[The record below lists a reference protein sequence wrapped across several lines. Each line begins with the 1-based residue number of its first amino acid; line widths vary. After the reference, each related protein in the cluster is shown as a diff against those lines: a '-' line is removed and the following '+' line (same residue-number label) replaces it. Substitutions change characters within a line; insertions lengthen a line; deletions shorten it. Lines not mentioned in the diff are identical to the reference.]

1 MAKVGSHQRNQPW
14 QGWAMALFLSTLDQ
28 IVAPNVISC
37 SLASRRDD
45 MSSTLRFA
53 A

>member
-28 IVAPNVISC
+28 IVGPNVISC
-37 SLASRRDD
+37 SWASRDD